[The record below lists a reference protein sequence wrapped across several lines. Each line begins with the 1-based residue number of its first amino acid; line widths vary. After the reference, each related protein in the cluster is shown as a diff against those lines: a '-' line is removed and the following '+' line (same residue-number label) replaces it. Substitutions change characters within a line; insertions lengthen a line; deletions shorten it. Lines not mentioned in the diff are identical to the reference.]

1 MTSDLEGIMDAALAF
16 LRQIDDAVDE
26 RNERKRRASLSR
38 RAATW
43 GISVGLS

>member
-16 LRQIDDAVDE
+16 LRQIDDAADE
-26 RNERKRRASLSR
+26 RNERKRRASRSR

-43 GISVGLS
+43 GISVSLS

>member
-26 RNERKRRASLSR
+26 RKRRASRSR